1 MNIAIIF
8 AGGSGTR
15 MKTHGVPKQFLKVEG
30 KSIIIKTLE
39 NFEYNNEIDKIY
51 IACKEDWIN
60 YLKEEIDNSNIT
72 KVAKIVPGGETGQ
85 DSIYN
90 ALKAA
95 GQENPAN
102 SIVLI
107 HDGVRPFI
115 SQELISKNIQDVKD
129 YGSSITSTP
138 CFETAI
144 ISSDGENVENVPSR
158 SIMYTA
164 QAPQCFYLG
173 KILQLHE
180 EVRKKPQKYEG
191 IVDSCNLMKS
201 NGYNVHITLGPRN
214 NVKVTTPSDYYV
226 VQALYRYE
234 EDEKRNSRDL
244 NPIIE
249 EDIESIL
256 SNNIYFKKLENCT
269 VLITGAAGMIG
280 SYLMYTLT
288 ALNDLKSYNIKIVA
302 LVRNKT
308 KIQPYF
314 KNRPDIIVLE
324 QDVCDRINYNEK
336 IDYIIHAASPA
347 SPKIMKEKPVDTIMA
362 NTIGTFNTLK
372 LAKKNNVKGYL
383 YISSREVYGEP
394 YEGQEEFTEETYG
407 FVDPILPR
415 SCYSEGKKAAET
427 MCISFKEQ
435 YGVNVKI
442 ARPAHTYG
450 PGMSIY
456 DGRVQADFLKNV
468 INHENIIMK
477 SNGEALRT
485 YTYIRDVIS
494 ALFFVLLNSDDV
506 VYNMADENAKI
517 TIKELAEMLV
527 GLYPERNL
535 KVEMQIDEDTRGCA
549 PFKLGIINSDKIRK
563 IGWKPTVSLKDGFRR
578 TVEYIEE
585 EMKLEK
591 KKKSINE

>member
-15 MKTHGVPKQFLKVEG
+15 MKTHGLPKQFLKVEG

-39 NFEYNNEIDKIY
+39 NFQKSKEIDKIY
-51 IACKEDWIN
+51 IACKEEWID
-60 YLKEEIDNSNIT
+60 YLKEEIDNSIVT
-72 KVAKIVPGGETGQ
+72 KVVKIVPGGESGQ

-115 SQELISKNIQDVKD
+115 TQELISKNIQDVKE
-129 YGSSITSTP
+129 YGSSITTTP

-144 ISSDGENVENVPSR
+144 VSSDGENVENVPNR
-158 SIMYTA
+158 NIMYTA

-173 KILQLHE
+173 KILEVHE
-180 EVRKKPQKYEG
+180 KVRQRPEKYEG
-191 IVDSCNLMKS
+191 IVDSCNLMKQ
-201 NGYNVHITLGPRN
+201 NGYNVHITIGPRN
-214 NVKVTTPSDYYV
+214 NIKVTTPSDYYV

-234 EDEKRNSRDL
+234 EDENRNSREL
-244 NPIIE
+244 NPVIE
-249 EDIESIL
+249 ADIESIL
-256 SNNIYFKKLENCT
+256 GNNISFKKLENST

-280 SYLMYTLT
+280 SYLMYVLT
-288 ALNDLKSYNIKIVA
+288 ALNDLRSYNIKIVA
-302 LVRNKT
+302 LVRNKKKLQT
-308 KIQPYF
+308 YF
-314 KNRPDIIVLE
+314 KKRTDIIVLE
-324 QDVCDRINYNEK
+324 QDVCDRINYNDK

-372 LAKKNNVKGYL
+372 LAKRENVKAYL

-394 YEGQEEFTEETYG
+394 FEGQEEFVEETYG
-407 FVDPILPR
+407 FVDPLLPR
-415 SCYSEGKKAAET
+415 SSYSEGKKAAET

-435 YGVNVKI
+435 YGINVKI

-456 DGRVQADFLKNV
+456 DGRVQADFLKNIV
-468 INHENIIMK
+468 NNEDILMK
-477 SNGEALRT
+477 STGESVRT
-485 YTYIRDVIS
+485 YTYIKDVIS
-494 ALFFVLLNSDDV
+494 GLFYILLDSEDV
-506 VYNMADENAKI
+506 VYNVADEEAKV
-517 TIKELAEMLV
+517 TIKELAELLV
-527 GLYPERNL
+527 NLYPERNL
-535 KVEMQIDEDTRGCA
+535 KVNMEIDEDTRGIA
-549 PFKLGIINSDKIRK
+549 PFKLGIINSDKLK
-563 IGWKPTVSLKDGFRR
+563 KLGWKPTTTLEEGFKR
-578 TVEYIEE
+578 TVEYIES
-585 EMKLEK
+585 EMKMEK
-591 KKKSINE
+591 AEK